1 MATVR
6 DQPHAIA
13 VCDVDGCEFAN
24 LAHWR
29 GERLKLRHMDRS
41 RERKGPQIPS
51 FTSLL
56 GNRHHTKRVNVA
68 LRVVAG
74 IAKVPDVHRVSPPL
88 LLRLALALRRVGLT
102 PAPITT
108 WRWSVRCPAAR
119 ASAGAVVER
128 EATAIVISMTF
139 FMACSLEIISWSLQS
154 RPEKYVRMLSLNVR
168 FATSRKIK
176 PASAI
181 TPASMSGKMRVRGA

>member
-1 MATVR
+1 MATGR

-29 GERLKLRHMDRS
+29 GKRLKLRHMDRS
-41 RERKGPQIPS
+41 RERKGPPIPS
-51 FTSLL
+51 PTLLL
-56 GNRHHTKRVNVA
+56 GNRHHTK
-68 LRVVAG
+68 
-74 IAKVPDVHRVSPPL
+74 
-88 LLRLALALRRVGLT
+88 
-102 PAPITT
+102 
-108 WRWSVRCPAAR
+108 
-119 ASAGAVVER
+119 R

-154 RPEKYVRMLSLNVR
+154 RPEKYVLMLSLNVG

-181 TPASMSGKMRVRGA
+181 TPASMSGKMRVRG

>member
-1 MATVR
+1 VR

-74 IAKVPDVHRVSPPL
+74 IAKVPDVHRVVT
-88 LLRLALALRRVGLT
+88 AIAIETGVGVEESRT
-102 PAPITT
+102 NSGTHHDMA
-108 WRWSVRCPAAR
+108 
-119 ASAGAVVER
+119 VER
-128 EATAIVISMTF
+128 PVSC
-139 FMACSLEIISWSLQS
+139 CSCIGWSCRGKRS
-154 RPEKYVRMLSLNVR
+154 NCDRNKYDFLRGML
-168 FATSRKIK
+168 
-176 PASAI
+176 P
-181 TPASMSGKMRVRGA
+181 